1 MTAIDPVTV
10 AVLIGLALVLS
21 SAHICLKLGALK
33 RRQGSVISFFFQPWV
48 VAGVALTAFYAVAL
62 SYVMRSLPLTVVMP
76 LTSLIY
82 IFVPL
87 GAVLVFKE
95 KVKPRFWAGGVLIIV
110 GIAALSS

>member
-1 MTAIDPVTV
+1 MTTIDPATV
-10 AVLIGLALVLS
+10 AVLIGLAIVLS
-21 SAHICLKLGALK
+21 SAHMCLKLGALK
-33 RRQGSVISFFFQPWV
+33 RRKGSIVSFFFQPWV
-48 VAGVALTAFYAVAL
+48 VAGVVLTAFNAIAL

-95 KVKPRFWAGGVLIIV
+95 KVKPQFWAGGLLIIV
-110 GIAALSS
+110 GIAVLNS